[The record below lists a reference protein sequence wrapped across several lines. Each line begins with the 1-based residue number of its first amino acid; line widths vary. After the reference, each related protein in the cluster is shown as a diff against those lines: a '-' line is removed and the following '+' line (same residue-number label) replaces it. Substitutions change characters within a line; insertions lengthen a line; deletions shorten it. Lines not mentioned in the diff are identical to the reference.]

1 MSVMVRIAAR
11 LPGLDWAMR
20 SAWPGRLPAY
30 DPRMDE
36 VRLPT
41 TAAVGGLGLAA
52 IALILAGASGG
63 PYLSADAVNGWIVV
77 FAVGAGMVLGAVP
90 FALERRMRARID
102 DGDKR
107 WERAM
112 LIWAAVTGPVLVVGI
127 ALASGGD
134 WSGGTLAGATGLI
147 LTIEAGLVAG
157 AIVVALLSG

>member
-1 MSVMVRIAAR
+1 
-11 LPGLDWAMR
+11 
-20 SAWPGRLPAY
+20 
-30 DPRMDE
+30 MDE

-63 PYLSADAVNGWIVV
+63 PYLTADAVNGWIVV
-77 FAVGAGMVLGAVP
+77 FAVGAGVALGAVP
-90 FALERRMRARID
+90 FAAERRLRARLED
-102 DGDKR
+102 SDKR

-112 LIWAAVTGPVLVVGI
+112 LLWAAVAAPVLAAGI

-134 WSGGTLAGATGLI
+134 WSGATLAGAAGLI

-157 AIVVALLSG
+157 ALVVALLSG